1 MPLSNSVRCSTTVVT
16 FGVLGFAAL
25 ISVTHAGNPQK
36 TNSLPDDNRSFG
48 TIFNND
54 TNNVLYALDAGKS
67 PKSII
72 SDYRHVMAQIA
83 EAHPGIMAQNVGNPD
98 PVIYR
103 SNEATAWSKYIG
115 GDESDVMNKMI
126 EAGTDPFQITIDV
139 CREHGVPVV
148 ASYRM
153 NAEDFY
159 EKGLEIQDFGR
170 MHKHLAIP
178 GAFCLDPAHPIVY
191 AHRMAIFREVA
202 EKYDIDGIE
211 FDFRRWAHMISDP
224 LKNHTILTRMVRETR
239 QLLDEI
245 AKRKG
250 KKRLILGVRVGP
262 SIETPQNVA
271 NYAGSMSKHR
281 DVDSSCKEL
290 GLDVKTWV
298 QDDLVDYI
306 CPSLFWPDWPGLP
319 FTREFSDLAKGH
331 NVGIYPTIFP
341 RISWLNDSGDVVNRG
356 PIQPG
361 ETDKLQEYK
370 DGFCKLALDSYAEGA
385 DGLSMFN
392 WYFHL
397 HLARAPRQWQAYYGY
412 GMGGSAIQKHF
423 LSICGSPRAIR
434 DYRSQLWFWPTEY
447 ESLLNDFR
455 PVETSLSVQHTKTL
469 PAQIPAKRVPIGIAN
484 DANPSLG
491 VMPNGHVIL
500 ILLHTY
506 DDAEPGK
513 VQDQQYLCRST
524 DEGRS
529 WSPRELLPLLGRD
542 PYLTVISDGTLLVTS
557 YLLTNDTGNTTGQS
571 TGYLHRSKDGGKRW
585 SSKRINSAKITDAW
599 PVSETRTSRNIL
611 ELRDGSLILGVTDA
625 HGGNALWQSRDNGES
640 WIESNT
646 SAVDPSN
653 KPSQTPRFGEAV
665 FWETG
670 DGNLQCL
677 SQSIA
682 KGPVSLLKNG
692 VAPSADLS
700 ATSGFGFFRSEDGG
714 LNWQSN
720 RNLALSDVD
729 GERSPSLLRL
739 QDARY
744 LLTFAGKT
752 HPTQSFIY
760 GAVSETTPTG
770 HNVDFPQDRII
781 LSQRMHDGQSFG
793 SGFGSSV
800 QLSDGHVLS
809 GCSYRD
815 AKGTNQVDVVR
826 WKLP

>member
-1 MPLSNSVRCSTTVVT
+1 MTVVT

-72 SDYRHVMAQIA
+72 SDYRHVMTQIA

-306 CPSLFWPDWPGLP
+306 CPSLFWTDWPRLP
-319 FTREFSDLAKGH
+319 FTR
-331 NVGIYPTIFP
+331 
-341 RISWLNDSGDVVNRG
+341 
-356 PIQPG
+356 
-361 ETDKLQEYK
+361 
-370 DGFCKLALDSYAEGA
+370 
-385 DGLSMFN
+385 
-392 WYFHL
+392 
-397 HLARAPRQWQAYYGY
+397 
-412 GMGGSAIQKHF
+412 
-423 LSICGSPRAIR
+423 
-434 DYRSQLWFWPTEY
+434 
-447 ESLLNDFR
+447 
-455 PVETSLSVQHTKTL
+455 
-469 PAQIPAKRVPIGIAN
+469 
-484 DANPSLG
+484 
-491 VMPNGHVIL
+491 
-500 ILLHTY
+500 
-506 DDAEPGK
+506 
-513 VQDQQYLCRST
+513 
-524 DEGRS
+524 
-529 WSPRELLPLLGRD
+529 
-542 PYLTVISDGTLLVTS
+542 
-557 YLLTNDTGNTTGQS
+557 
-571 TGYLHRSKDGGKRW
+571 
-585 SSKRINSAKITDAW
+585 
-599 PVSETRTSRNIL
+599 
-611 ELRDGSLILGVTDA
+611 
-625 HGGNALWQSRDNGES
+625 
-640 WIESNT
+640 
-646 SAVDPSN
+646 
-653 KPSQTPRFGEAV
+653 
-665 FWETG
+665 
-670 DGNLQCL
+670 
-677 SQSIA
+677 
-682 KGPVSLLKNG
+682 
-692 VAPSADLS
+692 
-700 ATSGFGFFRSEDGG
+700 
-714 LNWQSN
+714 
-720 RNLALSDVD
+720 
-729 GERSPSLLRL
+729 
-739 QDARY
+739 
-744 LLTFAGKT
+744 
-752 HPTQSFIY
+752 
-760 GAVSETTPTG
+760 
-770 HNVDFPQDRII
+770 
-781 LSQRMHDGQSFG
+781 
-793 SGFGSSV
+793 
-800 QLSDGHVLS
+800 
-809 GCSYRD
+809 
-815 AKGTNQVDVVR
+815 
-826 WKLP
+826 